1 MTHFKRPKM
10 KALSLMLWL
19 VSSEYW
25 LTFENRL
32 WRTRVDGPDGD
43 KHTNTSPISIY
54 LFSNALLHMFAIIVR
69 IILSAIFKNT
79 SPFLFR
85 KCFKCDVM

>member
-1 MTHFKRPKM
+1 MTHLRRPKM

-32 WRTRVDGPDGD
+32 WRTRVDGPEGN
-43 KHTNTSPISIY
+43 KHTSMLPRSTY
-54 LFSNALLHMFAIIVR
+54 WFSNILSHTVAITVHIMTGNIIVYN
-69 IILSAIFKNT
+69 LQPNNH
-79 SPFLFR
+79 
-85 KCFKCDVM
+85 VY

>member
-1 MTHFKRPKM
+1 M

-19 VSSEYW
+19 VSSENW

-43 KHTNTSPISIY
+43 NHTNMLEISTELIY
-54 LFSNALLHMFAIIVR
+54 CLLYFLDPIIV
-69 IILSAIFKNT
+69 T
-79 SPFLFR
+79 
-85 KCFKCDVM
+85 

>member
-1 MTHFKRPKM
+1 MKTVVNEMTHLSRPKM

-32 WRTRVDGPDGD
+32 WRTRVDGPERT
-43 KHTNTSPISIY
+43 HI
-54 LFSNALLHMFAIIVR
+54 
-69 IILSAIFKNT
+69 
-79 SPFLFR
+79 
-85 KCFKCDVM
+85 